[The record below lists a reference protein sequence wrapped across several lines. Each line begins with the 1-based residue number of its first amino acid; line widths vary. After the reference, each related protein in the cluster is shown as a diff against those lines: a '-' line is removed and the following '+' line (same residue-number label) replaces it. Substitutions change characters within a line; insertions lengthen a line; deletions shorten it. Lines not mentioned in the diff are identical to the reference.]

1 MPLIRTYT
9 LSVAPSDGIY
19 RLSVKRE
26 GVVSSF
32 LHDCLREDDI
42 IKARAPDGGFVR
54 GSTYDNRANLALAL
68 CAGHAH

>member
-1 MPLIRTYT
+1 MPAGSASPLIRTYT

-32 LHDCLREDDI
+32 LHDCVREGDI
-42 IKARAPDGGFVR
+42 IEVRAPDGGQDGAVHL
-54 GSTYDNRANLALAL
+54 DL
-68 CAGHAH
+68 